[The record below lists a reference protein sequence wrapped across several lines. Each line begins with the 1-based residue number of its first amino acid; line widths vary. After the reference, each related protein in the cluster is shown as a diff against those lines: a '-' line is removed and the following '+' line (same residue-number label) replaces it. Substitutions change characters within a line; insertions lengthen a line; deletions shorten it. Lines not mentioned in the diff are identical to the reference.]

1 MPIKTTWIGSLNC
14 QEICEF
20 SYTTIYPI
28 VDKDQFRDKLK
39 RLGVSFSFEC
49 KIDGTT
55 ITFRYPSQVQEGR
68 NSIITALE
76 DIEKRVVR
84 IMDDVAFVQMFNTKG
99 D

>member
-39 RLGVSFSFEC
+39 RLGISFSWEC
-49 KIDGTT
+49 MIDETT
-55 ITFRYPSQVQEGR
+55 LTFRYPKQVTAGR
-68 NSIITALE
+68 DNIIAALE